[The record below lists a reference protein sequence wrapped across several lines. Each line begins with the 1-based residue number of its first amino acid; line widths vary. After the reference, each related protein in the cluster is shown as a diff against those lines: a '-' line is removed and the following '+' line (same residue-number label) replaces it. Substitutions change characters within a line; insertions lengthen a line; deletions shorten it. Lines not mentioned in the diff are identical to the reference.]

1 MIIIRKHHF
10 DDIYVINKLGRP
22 KKNNPKFKIGDKVKV
37 VKIDGNIY
45 SSGVVEEVLYSKGNY
60 QYRLNNKDII
70 SENELKFL

>member
-1 MIIIRKHHF
+1 
-10 DDIYVINKLGRP
+10 LGRP
-22 KKNNPKFKIGDKVKV
+22 RKNNPKFKIGDKVKV

-45 SSGVVEEVLYSKGNY
+45 SSGIVEEVLYSKGNY